1 MAPSPQE
8 ADPCHDGRGNTRRID
23 RNQIVLRIVLK
34 VHELCGH
41 EHEGRGGEAYQKV
54 SAQASWTTVYMALV
68 ADDRRQQRAD
78 QETSQK
84 LQLRDHQDAY
94 RVAGTAPRTAAVRGG
109 RKVSARLTA
118 SAPITNEPL

>member
-1 MAPSPQE
+1 M
-8 ADPCHDGRGNTRRID
+8 
-23 RNQIVLRIVLK
+23 
-34 VHELCGH
+34 
-41 EHEGRGGEAYQKV
+41 

-84 LQLRDHQDAY
+84 LQLRDHRDAY
-94 RVAGTAPRTAAVRGG
+94 RGAGIAPRTAAVRGG